1 MILSYFLVEKTRET
15 VNMTILNRTKEVA
28 KLRGISLT
36 ETAIKAGLAEKSIYS
51 WDRSTPKADNLK
63 KVADVLN
70 VSTDYLLGRADELN
84 SVSNSSKVTDI
95 LDDETIL
102 AFDGMEIEESEKE
115 KLREYARFIIEQRQR
130 GNK

>member
-1 MILSYFLVEKTRET
+1 MTLYERTINLSKQ
-15 VNMTILNRTKEVA
+15 
-28 KLRGISLT
+28 RGYSLKNL
-36 ETAIKAGLAEKSIYS
+36 AIKAGLAENSIYD
-51 WDRSTPKADNLK
+51 WKKSTPKADNLQ

-70 VSTDYLLGRADELN
+70 VSTDYLLGRTEELN

-115 KLREYARFIIEQRQR
+115 KLRDYARYIISLREKE
-130 GNK
+130 NK

>member
-51 WDRSTPKADNLK
+51 WDRSTPKADNLQ
-63 KVADVLN
+63 KVADVLH
-70 VSTDYLLGRADELN
+70 VSTDYLLGRTDEMN
-84 SVSNSSKVTDI
+84 PTSS
-95 LDDETIL
+95 DDLTEPQRQVAYFIDPQAT
-102 AFDGMEIEESEKE
+102 KE
-115 KLREYARFIIEQRQR
+115 DIEQIKKLVEIAKLSKRR
-130 GNK
+130 L

>member
-1 MILSYFLVEKTRET
+1 
-15 VNMTILNRTKEVA
+15 MTILNRTKEVA

-51 WDRSTPKADNLK
+51 WDRSTPKADNLQ
-63 KVADVLN
+63 KVADVLH
-70 VSTDYLLGRADELN
+70 VSTDYLLGRTDEMN
-84 SVSNSSKVTDI
+84 ATSSDKKVADI

-102 AFDGMEIEESEKE
+102 AFDGMEIAEEDKE

>member
-1 MILSYFLVEKTRET
+1 LKKEKPIMTLYERTTKLSKQ
-15 VNMTILNRTKEVA
+15 
-28 KLRGISLT
+28 RGYSLKNL
-36 ETAIKAGLAEKSIYS
+36 AIKAGLAENSIYD
-51 WDRSTPKADNLK
+51 WKKSTPKADNLK

-102 AFDGMEIEESEKE
+102 AFDGMEISEEDKE
-115 KLREYARFIIEQRQR
+115 KLRDYARFIIEQRQR
-130 GNK
+130 GKK